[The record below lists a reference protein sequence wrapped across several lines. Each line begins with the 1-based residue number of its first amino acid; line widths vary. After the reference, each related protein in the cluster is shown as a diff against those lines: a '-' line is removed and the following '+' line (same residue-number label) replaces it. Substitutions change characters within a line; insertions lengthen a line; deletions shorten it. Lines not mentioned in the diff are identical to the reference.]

1 MNLSIEKLLAS
12 DERLWSEVQMRY
24 QPTLIINTC
33 LLTFIC
39 LFGFV
44 GNSLVIYIVG
54 KREFSHRFDCFSRKH
69 RPRCLTKRDTRKN
82 GEAEEARTLIV
93 LQRRYVG
100 RSSTQDYSQCD
111 ILDESK
117 LNVPSVGATFGR
129 LQKKSTRPYLRSM
142 DRGNSNMLLFLLA
155 TNDLL
160 ISVVDIPATIFLLI
174 WELNSVKVLC
184 ILHVFLKSLLLT
196 VSVLLLLLIAIERW
210 FIICFVPGIR
220 LSPRILVTLIS
231 LCYVVGIGWA
241 IPTGMYYDVL
251 PGVEVS
257 SFDQIMQSSSAA
269 TVKSDGT
276 NRTHTPV
283 RLGSQTYFKAIN
295 SNQTVYGALF
305 TVGRCDINDRL
316 ISKDSYKK
324 YQFCAFVFFVVIFSG
339 ICVIYGSIFG
349 FAWWHQSRLVRNFF
363 STHSGGCNARIKRS
377 APKIDI
383 TVNFVDPGILRNTP
397 PASFGS
403 SDAQRYSLSTA
414 NKWSSNSQVLSE
426 FRNETDQC
434 SDGVNSGIHGSL
446 DKVSDNSCPVT
457 QEDTWVKTAP
467 TLKEMRHQSLPER
480 FFIIERKAKDSQLQT
495 GSKENKERQTKF
507 PARHRFRPR
516 DSIKGCTGCRINSK
530 RRHLRTA
537 VMFILVT
544 TSFCISYLPHLLISS
559 GLIWRVQWESTSF
572 FSEPQSKTHVVTTA
586 LSGKIARNSTRFDN
600 LHELVVPEWIHYLR
614 RLFNYLYFL
623 NAVANPII
631 YFFLNLQFRGDLRH
645 LLSKLRL
652 HSVTQM

>member
-1 MNLSIEKLLAS
+1 MAKNLSIEKLLAS
-12 DERLWSEVQMRY
+12 DERLWSAVQMRY

-69 RPRCLTKRDTRKN
+69 RPRSLTKRDTRKKVD
-82 GEAEEARTLIV
+82 EEEASSFIILH
-93 LQRRYVG
+93 RRYVG

-111 ILDESK
+111 ILEESK
-117 LNVPSVGATFGR
+117 LNVPSIGATSGR
-129 LQKKSTRPYLRSM
+129 LQRKPTRPYLRSM

-241 IPTGMYYDVL
+241 IPTGMYYDVF
-251 PGVEVS
+251 PGVKVS
-257 SFDQIMQSSSAA
+257 SFDQIMQSSSSA

-276 NRTHTPV
+276 NRTNTPIH
-283 RLGSQTYFKAIN
+283 LGSQTYFKAIN
-295 SNQTVYGALF
+295 NNQTVCGALF

-363 STHSGGCNARIKRS
+363 STHSGGCNARTKQS

-397 PASFGS
+397 QATFGS
-403 SDAQRYSLSTA
+403 SDAQRYPMPTA
-414 NKWSSNSQVLSE
+414 NTWESNSQVL
-426 FRNETDQC
+426 NQC

-446 DKVSDNSCPVT
+446 DKVSGTSCPVA
-457 QEDTWVKTAP
+457 QEDTWIKTVP
-467 TLKEMRHQSLPER
+467 TLRRVRHHNLPER
-480 FFIIERKAKDSQLQT
+480 FFIIERKAKDRQVQI
-495 GSKENKERQTKF
+495 GSKEHKERQTKF

-586 LSGKIARNSTRFDN
+586 LSSKTARNSTRFDN
-600 LHELVVPEWIHYLR
+600 LLELVVPEWIHYLR

-623 NAVANPII
+623 NVVANPII

-652 HSVTQM
+652 HSATQM